1 MQGGQLYG
9 LHMELIINTLTD
21 MPSAGKIIEISA
33 ELLPNKS
40 HQYLMARD
48 VEQISASSSIITLCV
63 KVLSQLEATF

>member
-21 MPSAGKIIEISA
+21 MPSAGKIIKISA
-33 ELLPNKS
+33 ELLNKS
-40 HQYLMARD
+40 LQYLMARD
-48 VEQISASSSIITLCV
+48 VEQISTSSSIITLCV